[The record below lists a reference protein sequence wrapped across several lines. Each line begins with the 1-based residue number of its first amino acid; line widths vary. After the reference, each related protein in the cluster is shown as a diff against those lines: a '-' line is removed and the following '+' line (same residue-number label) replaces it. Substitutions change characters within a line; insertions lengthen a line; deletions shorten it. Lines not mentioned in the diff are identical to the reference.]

1 MFSLEKRGMFEDSRE
16 QLAARVGGNSKT
28 IKTKSQTQGTKAL
41 LLNALF
47 DTCDKKMVGLPP
59 CFHFNNQDD
68 KNAASKRW
76 KRPIYI
82 TEPCKDETLRVFGR
96 Y

>member
-47 DTCDKKMVGLPP
+47 DTCDRKLS
-59 CFHFNNQDD
+59 
-68 KNAASKRW
+68 ASLHASILTIKTI
-76 KRPIYI
+76 K
-82 TEPCKDETLRVFGR
+82 TQHQKDGKGQFT
-96 Y
+96 